1 MSAER
6 GAGGQTGE
14 ARLTD
19 GQRAV
24 LARLADVL
32 VAEGRGMPAASA
44 VGVAGDLMD
53 RCLVAAPMLA
63 EPLAALLDEAS
74 AALPG
79 RGSADDA
86 DGATADDAG
95 KAPGDE
101 EPVDAAG
108 NALVRDL
115 AANRR
120 ADFGV
125 LSTAVV
131 GAYYLSGE
139 VRDLV
144 GYPGQEPSPLT
155 VAAEPEYLDML
166 ERVYERHPGYR
177 EAP

>member
-1 MSAER
+1 MSA
-6 GAGGQTGE
+6 G
-14 ARLTD
+14 RLTAT
-19 GQRAV
+19 QRAV

-32 VAEGRGMPAASA
+32 VAGGRGMPAAST

-53 RCLVAAPMLA
+53 RCLEAAPALA
-63 EPLAALLDEAS
+63 GPLSALLDEAPAEAS
-74 AALPG
+74 
-79 RGSADDA
+79 DA
-86 DGATADDAG
+86 F
-95 KAPGDE
+95 
-101 EPVDAAG
+101 
-108 NALVRDL
+108 VRDL

-131 GAYYLSGE
+131 GAYYLSPE
-139 VRDLV
+139 VRGLI
-144 GYPGQEPSPLT
+144 GYPGQEPSPLS